1 MSDIIRVIIA
11 KVGLDGHDRGVKIA
25 ARTLRDAGMDVIY
38 TGLHRTPEEVVDA
51 AVQEDVDVL
60 GISILSGA
68 HMTIFPE
75 LMELMKKKGMN
86 DVLLC
91 GGGIVPPEDAEQ
103 LARLGVGRLFGPGTD
118 TREIVKYLQEEI
130 PRRRPR

>member
-11 KVGLDGHDRGVKIA
+11 KVGLDGHDRGVKIV

-68 HMTIFPE
+68 HMTIFPR
-75 LMELMKKKGMN
+75 
-86 DVLLC
+86 VLKLLKERDAADIIVV
-91 GGGIVPPEDAEQ
+91 GGGVMPDEDAAALRAQGVKEILLQDTPPEAIVAAVRRLVAE
-103 LARLGVGRLFGPGTD
+103 RGP
-118 TREIVKYLQEEI
+118 K
-130 PRRRPR
+130 